1 MHGKGLN
8 ILIFVL
14 VMGPL
19 IWISQRLHLGD
30 TGTFVCVVVGLVL
43 GFFILIGG
51 KGASR
56 KLRRTFTG
64 AKNDAVADFLLG
76 PSDPRSRQLEM
87 SQMHRQVSGRAG
99 AWNAPSLQGYQTTQP
114 LMPHPA
120 KRPGSLYDPDSPQ
133 YAPSYQQQPPVTR
146 VIPVPPAQVPGY
158 ALPAQQAPRP
168 PQPRAAQPNNGPR
181 LELGPGAQ
189 MLLSASLT
197 GMLVVDAQVR
207 RPVAPVFLEEWVKLG
222 LGLLI
227 IDTHGQYTGYLAHM
241 PSGFGF
247 LAGGKVGQERLT
259 TTQQGQYM
267 EITATRDA
275 THVGQSI
282 IDEGLQVIWNFASYS
297 NTTEAGTMLLA
308 MLAGIERKAREF
320 TTGKP
325 CAILF
330 TDAQPFTPANEA
342 DCGIENSSVA
352 QSVYDMLM
360 TLVEH
365 AGQPAL
371 KNLGVCLAVPSVE
384 GVEEETLVTS
394 RLWVINCTGEAEI
407 EDICQ
412 YLELTDEEVD
422 QLMDGDTLLF
432 DTMSDVPATFV
443 RFRRPGIVFA
453 SKPIRSAPHQAAERQ
468 TEKLPEEEQVGGES
482 GLRTEDQK

>member
-43 GFFILIGG
+43 GFFILIGS

-64 AKNDAVADFLLG
+64 AKSDAVADFLLG
-76 PSDPRSRQLEM
+76 PSDPRSRQLEV

-99 AWNAPSLQGYQTTQP
+99 AWNAPSLQNYQNMQP
-114 LMPHPA
+114 LMPHPT
-120 KRPGSLYDPDSPQ
+120 KRPGSPYDPESPQ
-133 YAPSYQQQPPVTR
+133 YAPSYQPPVTR
-146 VIPVPPAQVPGY
+146 VVPVPPAQVPGY

-168 PQPRAAQPNNGPR
+168 PQPRAAQQNNGPR

-189 MLLSASLT
+189 MLLSTSLT

-207 RPVAPVFLEEWVKLG
+207 RPVAPVFLEEWIRHG

-227 IDTHGQYTGYLAHM
+227 VDTHGQYTGYLAQM

-259 TTQQGQYM
+259 VAQQGQYM

-275 THVGQSI
+275 THVGQSVV
-282 IDEGLQVIWNFASYS
+282 DEGLQVIWNFASYS

-330 TDAQPFTPANEA
+330 TDARPFTPANEA
-342 DCGIENSSVA
+342 NCGIENNGVA
-352 QSVYDMLM
+352 QNVYDVLM
-360 TLVEH
+360 SLIEH
-365 AGQPAL
+365 AGQSGL

-384 GVEEETLVTS
+384 GVEEEALITS
-394 RLWVINCTGEAEI
+394 RLWVVNCTSEAEI

-412 YLELTDEEVD
+412 YLELTGEEVD
-422 QLMDGDTLLF
+422 QLMDGDALLF
-432 DTMSDVPATFV
+432 DTVSDAPATFV
-443 RFRRPGIVFA
+443 RFRRPGIVLM
-453 SKPIRSAPHQAAERQ
+453 SKPIASRAKDRQ
-468 TEKLPEEEQVGGES
+468 TEQLSGDDPQGGAT
-482 GLRTEDQK
+482 GLRTEEQKK